1 METLLYLAIPI
12 AIAVGI
18 YLGIK
23 ARKRAKENAGIGGS
37 TATVPA
43 SMLAMAAEATRA
55 PANSCRAA
63 RIYISAAAR

>member
-37 TATVPA
+37 LIDRDGPGFDAG
-43 SMLAMAAEATRA
+43 
-55 PANSCRAA
+55 NGGGGD
-63 RIYISAAAR
+63 